1 MSKQCNNK
9 FLKTVS
15 YLDIRKDD
23 LNNLTSKYIKLS
35 DKILELENKDLNDNT
50 RSELHDL
57 NIKIYDIQD
66 RLFENNSK
74 NIEYIASQ
82 KTEIKKKNKALEIN
96 KQIDNTLNTNIKYNT
111 DLEKLRSARVIN
123 SLKDN
128 KQLDRSYTIY
138 FIFIVLFIII
148 QIAIIITHDDSFF

>member
-82 KTEIKKKNKALEIN
+82 KKEIKKKNKALEIN
-96 KQIDNTLNTNIKYNT
+96 KQIDNTLNTNIKHNT

-128 KQLDRSYTIY
+128 KHLDRSYTFY

-148 QIAIIITHDDSFF
+148 QIAIIITH

>member
-82 KTEIKKKNKALEIN
+82 KKEIKKKNKALEIN
-96 KQIDNTLNTNIKYNT
+96 KQIDNTLNTNIKHNT

-128 KQLDRSYTIY
+128 KHLDRSYTFY

-148 QIAIIITHDDSFF
+148 QLAIIITHEDSFF

>member
-23 LNNLTSKYIKLS
+23 LNNFTSNYIKLS

-82 KTEIKKKNKALEIN
+82 MKEIKKKNKALEIN
-96 KQIDNTLNTNIKYNT
+96 KQI
-111 DLEKLRSARVIN
+111 
-123 SLKDN
+123 N
-128 KQLDRSYTIY
+128 KS
-138 FIFIVLFIII
+138 II
-148 QIAIIITHDDSFF
+148 H

>member
-1 MSKQCNNK
+1 MSKQCNNN
-9 FLKTVS
+9 FLKNVS

-82 KTEIKKKNKALEIN
+82 KKEIKKKNKALEIN
-96 KQIDNTLNTNIKYNT
+96 KQIDNTLNTNIKHNT

-128 KQLDRSYTIY
+128 KHLDRSYTFY

-148 QIAIIITHDDSFF
+148 QIAIIITH

>member
-96 KQIDNTLNTNIKYNT
+96 KQIDNTLNTNIKHNT

-128 KQLDRSYTIY
+128 KHLDRSYTFY

-148 QIAIIITHDDSFF
+148 QIAIIITH

>member
-1 MSKQCNNK
+1 MSKQCNTN
-9 FLKTVS
+9 FLKNVS

-35 DKILELENKDLNDNT
+35 DKIMELENQDLNDNT
-50 RSELHDL
+50 RTELSDL

-74 NIEYIASQ
+74 NIEYIDAQ
-82 KTEIKKKNKALEIN
+82 KKEMKKKNKAIEIN
-96 KQIDNTLNTNIKYNT
+96 KEIDNTLKNNIKHNT
-111 DLEKLRSARVIN
+111 DLEKLRSARVLN
-123 SLKDN
+123 SLDDN
-128 KQLDRSYTIY
+128 KNLDRSYTIY

-148 QIAIIITHDDSFF
+148 QIAIIITHDDFFF

>member
-23 LNNLTSKYIKLS
+23 LNNLTSEYIKLS

-82 KTEIKKKNKALEIN
+82 KKEIKKKNKALEIN
-96 KQIDNTLNTNIKYNT
+96 KQIDNTLNTNIKHNT

-128 KQLDRSYTIY
+128 KHLDRSYTFY

-148 QIAIIITHDDSFF
+148 QIAIIITH